1 MRTNRLILTLTL
13 AVISLISIGCSSG
26 GGDSTTATTTPTAP
40 DTVFSLATLQSDAV
54 GTVYSTQLTGS
65 DSNGVSYSGSLSMA
79 NRAQTMLDGVLVTPH
94 DLMLALTDGI
104 TPISIVG
111 TSYTDTSGN
120 FISMV
125 IQSIGLVCTPVSPDS
140 MPPSV
145 KIGDFGIRSTLVCSD
160 NTTKAGNWRV
170 EDGGNGT
177 AKLIS
182 SVTTTDQFNVIVSV
196 GESSFT
202 INANGDIL
210 ATKSVSTLMA
220 SNFTLTYQSI

>member
-1 MRTNRLILTLTL
+1 MKTNRLLLTLTL

-26 GGDSTTATTTPTAP
+26 GGDSAPPPTDP
-40 DTVFSLATLQSDAV
+40 DTVFSLATLQSTTV
-54 GTVYSTQLTGS
+54 GTVYSTQLTGN
-65 DSNGVSYSGSLSMA
+65 DTNGATYSGSLTMA

-94 DLMLALTDGI
+94 DLILALTDGV

-140 MPPSV
+140 MPSSV
-145 KIGDFGIRSTLVCSD
+145 KIGDFGIRSPLVCND
-160 NTTKAGNWRV
+160 DTTKAGNWRV

-177 AKLIS
+177 AKVIS
-182 SVTTTDQFNVIVSV
+182 NVTTTDQFNTIVSV

-210 ATKSVSTLMA
+210 ATKTVSTLMA
-220 SNFTLTYQSI
+220 TNFTLTYQSI